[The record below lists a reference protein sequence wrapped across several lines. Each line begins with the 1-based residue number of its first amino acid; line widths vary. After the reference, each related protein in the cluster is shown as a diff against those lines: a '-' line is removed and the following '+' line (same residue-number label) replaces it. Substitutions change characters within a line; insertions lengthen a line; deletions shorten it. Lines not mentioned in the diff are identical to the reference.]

1 MTSVVVRKMTCLAKS
16 GETGNSIHSNSDF
29 YYFHGSSDMYGCV
42 SIKKLKK
49 LKIIFF
55 FDFLP
60 LRGTN
65 AHPFEGLY
73 LGLGGEIQKSP
84 RWRHLYCHKLQTA
97 TQYAPVASM
106 V

>member
-1 MTSVVVRKMTCLAKS
+1 MTSVAFTKMTCLAKS

-29 YYFHGSSDMYGCV
+29 HSFHGSSDMYGCV

-49 LKIIFF
+49 IENNFF
-55 FDFLP
+55 PIFLP
-60 LRGTN
+60 PRGTN

-97 TQYAPVASM
+97 TQHAPVALM